1 MKRNLDVKNYKTI
14 DDYLPHGYS
23 ITWDTTMDDTG
34 EIGFNI
40 SLTDYEEQI
49 INDWTCLPET
59 FNETIVDIIKY
70 AEIDIRNQKINYII
84 DGKNKKV

>member
-40 SLTDYEEQI
+40 SLIDYEEQI
-49 INDWTCLPET
+49 INDWTCLPGDFT
-59 FNETIVDIIKY
+59 STIQDIIWY
-70 AEIDIRNQKINYII
+70 ANVDQRNQKINYII

>member
-40 SLTDYEEQI
+40 SLIDYEEQ
-49 INDWTCLPET
+49 
-59 FNETIVDIIKY
+59 FIK
-70 AEIDIRNQKINYII
+70 NY
-84 DGKNKKV
+84 